1 MRDNIIKFGTSGW
14 RAVIAEEFT
23 FANVR
28 LAVAGIA
35 RYVLS
40 QKPSGASLVVGY
52 DTRFFSEEFARVAV
66 EILASHGIRSY
77 ACQAPTPTPAISWE
91 VLRRRTDG
99 AINFTASHNPP
110 EYNGLKF
117 STADGAP
124 ALPEVTRQIE
134 EFVGQLRASG
144 EPPHGL
150 PGRALE
156 RETIDPKPPY
166 LAVLREKVALDTI
179 RQANLSV
186 VYDPMYG
193 AGAGYLENLL
203 LENGIKVHTIHA
215 NRDAL
220 FGGAAPD
227 PSEERLQPLKVAVLA
242 HKTALGLATDGD
254 ADRYGVLDADGTW
267 IQPNYIL
274 ALLLDYLVEA
284 RGWPGGVGKSVATT
298 HLVDAVARYH
308 KIPLYETPVGFKYI
322 GELIKEDKIV
332 IGGEESAGLTIYRH
346 VPEKDGILACLLT
359 AEMVARRQAT
369 INDQLH
375 ALFKKVGA
383 YYPIRVNLHLP
394 PDVQAR
400 LLARLK
406 QDPANFNGRKVVR
419 IDRTD
424 GLKIVLEDESW
435 ALMRLSGTEPVC
447 RTYCEARTKEGVESL
462 TAATRSFIFD

>member
-14 RAVIAEEFT
+14 RAIIADEFT

-66 EILASHGIRSY
+66 EILSSHGIRAY
-77 ACQAPTPTPAISWE
+77 ACQAPTPTPAISCE
-91 VLRRRTDG
+91 VLRRKADG
-99 AINFTASHNPP
+99 AVNFTASHNPA

-117 STADGAP
+117 STPDGAP
-124 ALPEVTRQIE
+124 ALPEVTRRIE
-134 EFVGQLRASG
+134 EFVGELRASG
-144 EPPHGL
+144 GPLHGL

-156 RETIDPKPPY
+156 QEAIDPKPPY
-166 LAVLREKVALDTI
+166 LAVLREKIALDTI

-186 VYDPMYG
+186 VFDPMYG

-203 LENGIKVHTIHA
+203 LESGIKVHTIHA

-220 FGGAAPD
+220 FGGTAPD
-227 PSEERLQPLKVAVLA
+227 PSEERLKPLMATVLA
-242 HKTALGLATDGD
+242 HKAALGLATDGD

-274 ALLLDYLVEA
+274 ALLLDYLVET

-322 GELIKEDKIV
+322 GELIKADKIV

-369 INDQLH
+369 ISEQLH
-375 ALFKKVGA
+375 ALFNKVGA
-383 YYPIRVNLHLP
+383 YYPIRINLRLP
-394 PDVQAR
+394 GDIQAR
-400 LLARLK
+400 LLERLK
-406 QDPANFNGRKVVR
+406 QVPTSFNGRKVVR

-424 GLKIVLEDESW
+424 GLKMVLEDESW
-435 ALMRLSGTEPVC
+435 VLMRLSGTEPVC